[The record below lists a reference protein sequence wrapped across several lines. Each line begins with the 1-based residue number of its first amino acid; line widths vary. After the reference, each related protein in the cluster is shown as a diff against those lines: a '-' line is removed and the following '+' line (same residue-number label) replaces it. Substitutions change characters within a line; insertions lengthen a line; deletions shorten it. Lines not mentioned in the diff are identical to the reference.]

1 MNHDPDS
8 LRPYYRIKQHGDSYH
23 IYCKVCGRGWTLPVV
38 NVSVG
43 NILRLLDH
51 GRSHKKQ

>member
-1 MNHDPDS
+1 MNHDLDS